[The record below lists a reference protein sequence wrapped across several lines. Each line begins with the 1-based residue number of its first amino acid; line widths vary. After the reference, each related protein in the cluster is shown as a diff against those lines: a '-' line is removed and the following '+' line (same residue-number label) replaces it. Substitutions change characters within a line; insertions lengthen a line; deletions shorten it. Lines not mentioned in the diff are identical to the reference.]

1 MGVSPATIHSCSV
14 MRNSFGSVFLCTS
27 VPRPH
32 PYFQAFMLTSPKA
45 TGVCQLI
52 AVGKN
57 IEDKTDGT
65 SVRLKAGEIATQ
77 IAASYG
83 PWSGISDTRT
93 DGKTADNPKA
103 WLAELGDVERIVVQ
117 ATATDANDGAV
128 GVIIYFSNFDRC
140 TDALKK
146 LTTGAD
152 AF

>member
-1 MGVSPATIHSCSV
+1 
-14 MRNSFGSVFLCTS
+14 
-27 VPRPH
+27 
-32 PYFQAFMLTSPKA
+32 MLTSPKA

-57 IEDKTDGT
+57 IEEKTDGT

-103 WLAELGDVERIVVQ
+103 WLAELGAKKRKYEYSWDKNKFDTKNDVERIVVQ